1 MNYAC
6 FMWVTIA
13 SRKVILL
20 LENSNLLRKGKY
32 LCTAEFGCFTYV
44 ELTTCLVESKTSQ
57 RRGQLFSDTSLYKEC
72 ERSWLSIVKEMED

>member
-44 ELTTCLVESKTSQ
+44 ELTTDYMV
-57 RRGQLFSDTSLYKEC
+57 G
-72 ERSWLSIVKEMED
+72 